1 MQELR
6 HSNTSLVSKT
16 DVDNL
21 KGQLSQEKTALK
33 HLIQNSRNQ
42 QNFRDKRK
50 RLIQDVCD
58 KDENAAKVLK
68 SVNRDHPGR
77 PRIVEDQPGVL
88 TAILD
93 VLEASSAT
101 DDRRR
106 SEIIRSVTT
115 LDDLVEKL
123 HSLGFKISR
132 TATYYCLMP
141 R

>member
-58 KDENAAKVLK
+58 KDEKVLIETIQA
-68 SVNRDHPGR
+68 D
-77 PRIVEDQPGVL
+77 
-88 TAILD
+88 
-93 VLEASSAT
+93 LE
-101 DDRRR
+101 
-106 SEIIRSVTT
+106 
-115 LDDLVEKL
+115 L
-123 HSLGFKISR
+123 
-132 TATYYCLMP
+132 
-141 R
+141 